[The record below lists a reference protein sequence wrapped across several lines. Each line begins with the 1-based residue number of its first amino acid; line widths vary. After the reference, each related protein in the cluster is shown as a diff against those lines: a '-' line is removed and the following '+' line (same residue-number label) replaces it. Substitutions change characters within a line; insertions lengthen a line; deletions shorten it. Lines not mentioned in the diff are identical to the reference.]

1 MFGKRL
7 AELRNK
13 KGISQYDLADRLQ
26 FTRAQLANY
35 EQGTREPDFQTLVT
49 LADYFEV
56 SLDDLLGR
64 TNNAAVPTNEYKNVV
79 FFGEEKENLT
89 DEEAEYLKENLLLL
103 RKYKTKWNHSNMH
116 K

>member
-13 KGISQYDLADRLQ
+13 KGISQYELADRLQ

-64 TNNAAVPTNEYKNVV
+64 TNNVAVTTTEYKNVV

-103 RKYKTKWNHSNMH
+103 RKYKTRWNHSKMT
-116 K
+116 